1 MIWQASSSQCDR
13 EEADMSSGEGGFLG
27 GGGIWGAY
35 PSVPSVAPGA
45 NRSPAEALRFEIKGH
60 EMQFVEIE
68 LDPGRACVAEAG
80 AMMFKEAAVG
90 METIFGDGAQE
101 DSGLLGK
108 LWRGAKRALSGST
121 LFMTRF
127 TNNGY
132 SPARAAFA
140 APYPGKILPLR
151 LDLLGGELL
160 CQRDTFL
167 AGAPGVAIDIAFQ
180 KKIMTGLFGGE
191 GFIMQRLSGNGI
203 VFVHAGGAVVERE
216 LAPGEELHVD
226 SGCLVAQT
234 ATVSFDVVPVGG
246 VKSMFFGGE
255 GFFFA
260 RLVGPGHVWLQSMP
274 FSRLVGHIASRM
286 PSSGGGVGVS
296 WPVGG
301 GSESGSGGGGWG
313 GGGDN
318 SEA

>member
-1 MIWQASSSQCDR
+1 
-13 EEADMSSGEGGFLG
+13 MSSGEGGFLG
-27 GGGIWGAY
+27 GGGILGPY
-35 PSVPSVAPGA
+35 SSVPSVVAGA
-45 NRSPAEALRFEIKGH
+45 NRSAPDEALRFEVKGH

-68 LDPGRACVAEAG
+68 LAPGRACVAEAG
-80 AMMFKEAAVG
+80 AMMFKDAAVG
-90 METIFGDGAQE
+90 METIFGDGADP

-127 TNNGY
+127 ANNGY
-132 SPARAAFA
+132 GPAHVAFA
-140 APYPGKILPLR
+140 APYPGKIIALR
-151 LDLLGGELL
+151 LDTLGGELL

-191 GFIMQRLSGNGI
+191 GFVMQRLSGNGI
-203 VFVHAGGAVVERE
+203 VFVHAGGTVVERE

-234 ATVSFDVVPVGG
+234 TSISFDVAPVGG
-246 VKSMFFGGE
+246 VKSMLFGGE

-274 FSRLVGHIASRM
+274 FSRLVGHIAARM
-286 PSSGGGVGVS
+286 PSTGSGVGVS
-296 WPVGG
+296 WPIGG
-301 GSESGSGGGGWG
+301 GSDQGANSSGDS
-313 GGGDN
+313 N
-318 SEA
+318 A